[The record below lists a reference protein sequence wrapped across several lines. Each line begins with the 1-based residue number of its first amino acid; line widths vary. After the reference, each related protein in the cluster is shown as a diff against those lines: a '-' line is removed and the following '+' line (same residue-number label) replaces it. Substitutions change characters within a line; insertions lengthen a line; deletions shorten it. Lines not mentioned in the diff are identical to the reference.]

1 MNINLPTTENHPKP
15 HEAPPRKLRRPPVTV
30 EAVSH
35 ALDELSREGRPQ
47 TIENIV
53 ARVGGSK
60 STVLR
65 HLEALRGGSQPPTQ
79 EEPLGISP
87 QVLRAIT
94 SDVGRLVKERTVE
107 LEGLLSDSQ
116 SALKVLAKECE
127 ELQASEVETDELIET
142 LRTALSEQTGANRAL
157 QDELRTKDEQLM
169 ADRSSAEAA
178 RRELAVCEANL
189 RASEER
195 LKSVA
200 DEGDRLRQE
209 AEVSRQRIANLDAEC
224 ASLLE
229 RLTEAREALSQGEAN
244 TRQLIEKLLASES
257 QAHDIKKKS

>member
-1 MNINLPTTENHPKP
+1 MSINLTTPEYAPKP
-15 HEAPPRKLRRPPVTV
+15 HEVPPRRLRRPPVTV

-65 HLEALRGGSQPPTQ
+65 HLESLRGGSQPSAQ

-107 LEGLLSDSQ
+107 LEGLLSEAQ
-116 SALKVLAKECE
+116 SALKVLTKECE
-127 ELQASEVETDELIET
+127 ELQASELETDELVEI

-157 QDELRTKDEQLM
+157 QDELRSKDEQLV
-169 ADRSSAEAA
+169 ASRSSAEDA
-178 RRELAVCEANL
+178 RRALAVCEANL

-195 LKSVA
+195 LQSVA
-200 DEGDRLRQE
+200 DEGDQLRLE
-209 AEVSRQRIANLDAEC
+209 AEVARQRIANLEAER

-229 RLTEAREALSQGEAN
+229 RLAEARQALSHSEGD
-244 TRQLIEKLLASES
+244 TRQLIEKLLASGS
-257 QAHDIKKKS
+257 QAHDSKKKS